1 MKLQCT
7 VLAAVSFGVSVAFSQ
22 VSVAN
27 AAEVTRLIAR
37 KFCQNFEYIFRR
49 RPLLEHLSATPIL
62 GNQLDNVKVGK
73 CLPRRA
79 GDFLNKADPAL

>member
-27 AAEVTRLIAR
+27 AAEVKILTARAIATVLE
-37 KFCQNFEYIFRR
+37 KVGPDFERTTGHK
-49 RPLLEHLSATPIL
+49 L
-62 GNQLDNVKVGK
+62 NVKGVYG
-73 CLPRRA
+73 RA
-79 GDFLNKADPAL
+79 RQTGARPSNLIQLTFQSFEF